1 MIFKQYELVLVILIE
16 TLLIMKIIDI
26 HKFITAD
33 YLLSLLQ
40 QRLNPQFQHQ
50 RQSDISF
57 TFKNTGNGVEILQPE
72 LYEKFLFR
80 IEIKGTELLII
91 RGSDYIDD
99 VNELTVESILFL
111 LFGELAG
118 EEGITFVLDG

>member
-1 MIFKQYELVLVILIE
+1 
-16 TLLIMKIIDI
+16 MKIIDI

-33 YLLSLLQ
+33 YLFSLLQ

-57 TFKNTGNGVEILQPE
+57 TFKNTGNGVEILQPQ
-72 LYEKFLFR
+72 LYENFLFR
-80 IEIKGTELLII
+80 IEIKGTELLIF

-118 EEGITFVLDG
+118 EEGITFVLEG

>member
-1 MIFKQYELVLVILIE
+1 
-16 TLLIMKIIDI
+16 MKIIDI

-33 YLLSLLQ
+33 YLHSLLQ

-50 RQSDISF
+50 RQSNISF

-72 LYEKFLFR
+72 LYENFLFR